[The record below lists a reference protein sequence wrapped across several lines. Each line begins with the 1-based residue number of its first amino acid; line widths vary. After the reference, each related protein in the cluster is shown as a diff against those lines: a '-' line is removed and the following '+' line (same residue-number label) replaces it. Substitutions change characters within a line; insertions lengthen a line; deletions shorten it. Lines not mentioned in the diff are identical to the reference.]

1 MRFLGRLPLR
11 RIRASR
17 VARRSAIDALATPVR
32 RRCRLNPARLFAIIE
47 DLRKHSAESNWF
59 EFKEN
64 NDNPERIGLTI
75 SALANGARLAD
86 RETAYMIWGIEDG
99 TREIASTTFSPHAA
113 KVSGQALMMW
123 LGQMLDPCPNL
134 QFQELQ
140 HPDGRVVVLEIPA
153 ATTSPVAFKG
163 VAYIRLG
170 SATPKLSDQKAI
182 EAALWAKL
190 RPFAWEQGVALSFV
204 SSDDVLNL
212 LDYAA
217 YFDLTKQR
225 LPDNRAGIFERLL
238 ADRLIRTEAGERWD
252 ILNLGAMLFGKSL
265 SPFAGL
271 DRKAVRVIQYASGDR
286 TITQRR
292 LESPRGYAS
301 GFTALIEY
309 IDTLIPRNEEIGKAL
324 RSEHSLYPPIAIR
337 ELVANALIHQDLTVT
352 GAGPMVEVFPDR
364 IEITNPGKPLVD
376 PSRFVDMPPRSLNE
390 ALASLMRRMGICE
403 EQGSGVDKAL
413 TSVELFQLP
422 PPEFRTDGES
432 VRVTLY
438 GPRSFSSMTPTER
451 VRACYQHA
459 ALRYIAGHKMTNASL
474 RDRFGLSSTNA
485 AAVSRIIR
493 DALESNAI
501 KVADPNAPK
510 SGYVPIWA

>member
-1 MRFLGRLPLR
+1 M
-11 RIRASR
+11 
-17 VARRSAIDALATPVR
+17 
-32 RRCRLNPARLFAIIE
+32 NPARLFAIVE
-47 DLRKHSAESNWF
+47 DLRNQSAETNWF

-64 NDNPERIGLTI
+64 NGDPERLGQSI
-75 SALANGARLAD
+75 SALANGARIAD
-86 RETAYMIWGIEDG
+86 RETAYMIWGVRDG
-99 TREIASTTFSPHAA
+99 SHEITATNFQPHTV
-113 KVSGQALMMW
+113 KFNGQELMMW

-134 QFQELQ
+134 QFREFQ
-140 HPDGRVVVLEIPA
+140 HPDGRLVVLEIPA
-153 ATTSPVAFKG
+153 ATTSPVTFKR

-170 SATPKLSDQKAI
+170 SATTKLSDQKSI

-190 RPFAWEQGVALSFV
+190 RPFAWEQGVALSFLTG
-204 SSDDVLNL
+204 DEVLNL
-212 LDYAA
+212 LDYSA

-225 LPDNRAGIFERLL
+225 LPDNRSGIFERLV

-265 SPFAGL
+265 SLFPGL
-271 DRKAVRVIQYASGDR
+271 DRKAVRVIQYTSGDR
-286 TITQRR
+286 TNTQRR
-292 LESPRGYAS
+292 HDSPRGFAS
-301 GFTALIEY
+301 GFISLIEF
-309 IDTLIPRNEEIGKAL
+309 IDSLIPRNEEIGKAL
-324 RSEHSLYPPIAIR
+324 RTEHSLYPSIAIR

-364 IEITNPGKPLVD
+364 IEITNPGKPLVE
-376 PSRFVDMPPRSLNE
+376 PSRFVDLPPRSRNE

-413 TSVELFQLP
+413 TAVELFQLP
-422 PPEFRTDGES
+422 PPDFRMDGES

-438 GPRSFSSMTPTER
+438 APRSFSSMTPAER

-459 ALRYIAGHKMTNASL
+459 ALRYLAGHRMTNASL

-493 DALESNAI
+493 DALQAGDI

-510 SGYVPIWA
+510 SGYVPSWA